1 MPESQL
7 LQTVKR
13 DSVWTIRFFSLSLQN
28 QLVITGTLINV
39 PIFSD
44 LGTSLKSFTFINS
57 LKIKHA
63 QFCVNLLQGSTVLRE
78 CHNNAISHN
87 EWSKTFSIEVR

>member
-13 DSVWTIRFFSLSLQN
+13 DSVWAIGFFFSLQN
-28 QLVITGTLINV
+28 QLVITGTGINAS
-39 PIFSD
+39 IFSD
-44 LGTSLKSFTFINS
+44 LGTSLKSFTFMNS

-63 QFCVNLLQGSTVLRE
+63 QFCVNL
-78 CHNNAISHN
+78 
-87 EWSKTFSIEVR
+87 F